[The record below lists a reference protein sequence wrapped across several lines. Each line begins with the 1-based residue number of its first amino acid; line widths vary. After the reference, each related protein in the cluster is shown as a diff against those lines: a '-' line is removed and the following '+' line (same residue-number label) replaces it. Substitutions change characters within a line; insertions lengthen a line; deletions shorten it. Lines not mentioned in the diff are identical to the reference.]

1 MVFKVFNDYN
11 TALVGVQEA
20 LHFQLE
26 EISANAPQYS
36 WIGVGRDGEKRFP
49 KTYLFVFQFRSF
61 LKKTTD
67 GVEAGE
73 YAAIFYQPAL
83 LEVLEQ
89 GTFWFCSTPDV
100 PGCYSYGNTIP
111 RIATWGRFR
120 HRASGETFY
129 HYNAHYDHISTNSRE
144 KSSEQ
149 LVCASIFNKQTQ

>member
-1 MVFKVFNDYN
+1 MRPSTAGLGSAEMVRKD
-11 TALVGVQEA
+11 
-20 LHFQLE
+20 
-26 EISANAPQYS
+26 
-36 WIGVGRDGEKRFP
+36 P
-49 KTYLFVFQFRSF
+49 KTYLSVFQFRTF
-61 LKKTTD
+61 FEKTTTD